1 MASYYGYRSP
11 TVRLMA
17 LIGLIATPI
26 ALVILAFSSCN
37 VRRRADKSACRN
49 GSADRCLAV
58 GHFYE
63 ERAMGFV
70 ATLLSN
76 ATTAEDYYQRACK
89 LGNATGCA
97 RFGHMVVV
105 VRDYDTL
112 RDGDFSDEDG
122 ISALQKACDG
132 GVMDACHELV
142 GVVDQQHAAALLAKL
157 CDAGDKSSCDQMIK
171 MTAANDPKASVALA
185 QKRCDA
191 GDLDQCGELGRTLLS
206 GNDTI
211 DADPTR
217 ALALLTKACDAGEWR
232 RCTDAG
238 DALLDGTL
246 PADDARATGLL
257 GKACDHGDGDGCF
270 SLGRFLLA
278 SNVTKAVEVFTSECK
293 HHDERGCDAL
303 GDLYRVG
310 VAGIAPDSKRAH
322 EQYDTACQAGI
333 MYSCFKSKCMDG
345 DSDGCHRA
353 WKEQKKREY
362 RLGGAF
368 DIK

>member
-1 MASYYGYRSP
+1 MLP
-11 TVRLMA
+11 VA
-17 LIGLIATPI
+17 LIT
-26 ALVILAFSSCN
+26 LAFSSCN
-37 VRRRADKSACRN
+37 LRRRADKRACRN
-49 GSADRCLAV
+49 GSAERCLAV
-58 GHFYE
+58 GQFYE
-63 ERAMGFV
+63 ERTSGFF
-70 ATLLSN
+70 ATFLSN
-76 ATTAEDYYQRACK
+76 ATTAQDYYDRACK
-89 LGNATGCA
+89 LGNVKGCA
-97 RFGHMVVV
+97 RLGHMVVV
-105 VRDYDTL
+105 GTYGTIRDSDFT
-112 RDGDFSDEDG
+112 RKDGV
-122 ISALQKACDG
+122 SALEKACDG
-132 GVMDACHELV
+132 GVIDACHELID
-142 GVVDQQHAAALLAKL
+142 VVDDKRAAALLAKL
-157 CDAGDKSSCDQMIK
+157 CEASDKSSCDQMIK
-171 MTAANDPKASVALA
+171 TTAANDPKAALA
-185 QKRCDA
+185 LAEKRCDA
-191 GDLDQCGELGRTLLS
+191 GDFDQCGELGRTLLS
-206 GNDTI
+206 GNDTT

-278 SNVTKAVEVFTSECK
+278 SNVTKAVEVFTSECT

-303 GDLYRVG
+303 GDVYRVG

-333 MYSCFKSKCMDG
+333 MYSCFKAKCMDG
-345 DSDGCHRA
+345 DSDGCQRA